1 MTVERYQDICLVDER
16 LRDYQQEAK
25 ESIFKEW
32 DSYNHVMFQMP
43 TGTGKTRL
51 FTSIIHDINRYSVA
65 IKQPVKILI
74 IAHRTELIDQIDESL
89 GRYSVAHGIIAGSHK
104 QRDYKMPV
112 QVASIQTITNQH
124 NLAQAQNMK
133 VQFIIIDEAHHSLA
147 QTYQKLWEIYP
158 NAKILGVTATPW
170 RMNGSGFLSLY
181 EKLIKSL
188 SIKKFINKGW
198 LSVYKYYSLKPTDPI
213 QQTID
218 SIDEFD
224 IEGDYKIS
232 ALEREIDIRGI
243 RAQLLK
249 SYQTLANG
257 KKGIIYSISQEHS
270 KHICND
276 FSQAGI
282 NIVSIDSK
290 TPAKERK
297 ELVNKFK
304 HGDIDII
311 VNVDIFSEGFD
322 CPDIEFI
329 QLARPTR
336 SLAKYLQQ
344 VGRGLRITANKQA
357 CIILDNVGLYNRFG
371 LPDANRHWDYHFR
384 GQEVV
389 EVEDPITDTE
399 PQGTRKQDFTEGDE
413 NMVLVENLVKEESFK
428 PLDLLSESDKL
439 NSYLRKWIVEQNNN
453 SLISFTTAVQN
464 NHMDYVK
471 TYFSVIQDVL
481 HSGINT
487 EQYLNFIACML
498 NCDTNMFVKTIA
510 ETNYEITEDLNEKSV
525 ELLNAIIDPL
535 FSNDKVQHSISIV
548 LPFAKYL
555 SSESREKIRKRG
567 RSIHNPHKLI
577 ALAHII
583 LQLDPRGSINYLLQL
598 KTMASKFAV
607 YMILVESKSHRYF
620 KPAEISQHIQP
631 QLNDGNFDSK
641 MINRCIDHTMFG
653 YSPYPIKNIEK
664 YEQGD
669 YETFEKD
676 FASIVAKQEHKKEDK
691 TKLEGQIV
699 TGRFSAR
706 KHNYTIFELTG
717 GLSKNVLIPNQYVKD
732 NFQAYELFDVRIVKT
747 YPHMNYV
754 LGCPANMHLT
764 EEEISQTP
772 ILKVGDQ
779 VDLRF
784 KIINKELTLL
794 VQGYTMVKGSL
805 AFRPK
810 GFDYKKKHHAVV
822 HRVKSLFEYT
832 FVIKDH
838 LSNTQ

>member
-1 MTVERYQDICLVDER
+1 
-16 LRDYQQEAK
+16 
-25 ESIFKEW
+25 
-32 DSYNHVMFQMP
+32 
-43 TGTGKTRL
+43 
-51 FTSIIHDINRYSVA
+51 
-65 IKQPVKILI
+65 
-74 IAHRTELIDQIDESL
+74 
-89 GRYSVAHGIIAGSHK
+89 
-104 QRDYKMPV
+104 MPV
-112 QVASIQTITNQH
+112 QVASIQTITNKN
-124 NLAQAQNMK
+124 NLLQAQKMK

-147 QTYQKLWEIYP
+147 QTYQKLWDIYP

-232 ALEREIDIRGI
+232 ALEREIDIQGI

-257 KKGIIYSISQEHS
+257 KRGIIYSISQEHS

-276 FSQAGI
+276 FCQAGI
-282 NIVSIDSK
+282 NIVSIDSN

-297 ELVNKFK
+297 ELVGKFK

-371 LPDANRHWDYHFR
+371 LPDANRQWDHHFR
-384 GQEVV
+384 GGEVV
-389 EVEDPITDTE
+389 EEQESIINTE
-399 PQGTRKQDFTEGDE
+399 SQGTRERDFSEGDE
-413 NMVLVENLVKEESFK
+413 NMVLVENLVKEETFQ
-428 PLDLLSESDKL
+428 PLDLLSEPDKL
-439 NSYLRKWIVEQNNN
+439 NSYMRKWIVEQNNN

-464 NHMDYVK
+464 DYMDYIK

-487 EQYLNFIACML
+487 EQYLNFLACML
-498 NCDTNMFVKTIA
+498 NCDTNMFLKTIA
-510 ETNYEITEDLNEKSV
+510 DAKYEVTEELNEKSID
-525 ELLNAIIDPL
+525 LLNAIVDPL
-535 FSNDKVQHSISIV
+535 FGNEKVHHSISIV
-548 LPFAKYL
+548 KPFAKYL
-555 SSESREKIRKRG
+555 TSEAREKIRKREKN
-567 RSIHNPHKLI
+567 INNPLKLI
-577 ALAHII
+577 VLAHVI
-583 LQLDPRGSINYLLQL
+583 LQLDPRASVHYLLQL
-598 KTMASKFAV
+598 KTLASKFAV

-620 KPAEISQHIQP
+620 TPNEILHNIKPK
-631 QLNDGNFDSK
+631 LNDGDFASK
-641 MINRCIDHTMFG
+641 MINRCIDYTMFG
-653 YSPYPIKNIEK
+653 QSSFPIKNIDK

-669 YETFEKD
+669 YVVFEQD
-676 FASIVAKQEHKKEDK
+676 IASAVARLENKNEDK
-691 TKLEGQIV
+691 SKLEGK
-699 TGRFSAR
+699 TFKGRFLSQ
-706 KHNYTIFELTG
+706 KHNYTVFDVPGLT
-717 GLSKNVLIPNQYVKD
+717 LNVLIPNKYVKD
-732 NFQAYELFDVRIVKT
+732 NFQAYELLDVRVVKT
-747 YPHMNYV
+747 YPHMRYA

-764 EEEISQTP
+764 EKEILQTP
-772 ILKVGDQ
+772 ILKVGDH
-779 VDLRF
+779 VDLTF
-784 KIINKELTLL
+784 KMPNKHLM
-794 VQGYTMVKGSL
+794 VMVSGYSMVKGSL
-805 AFRPK
+805 LFWPK

-822 HRVKSLFEYT
+822 HKVNSMFDYT
-832 FVIKDH
+832 FIIKDE
-838 LSNTQ
+838 